1 MKSNI
6 ELIMEIVHLKAM
18 HNLSDMDIL
27 DTFMAFADNKLLDD
41 VVNYIKSE
49 MEDKRI

>member
-18 HNLSDMDIL
+18 YNLSDMDLL

-41 VVNYIKSE
+41 VVNFIKSE